1 MVKLFDAHIP
11 MTISSNGALLCYTTA
26 SAGWMTNTPRFSS
39 PTVSALSYFSSAGLS
54 HSKYAAKSMPAS
66 GAIYLDKPARLIRL
80 LFGFVSDSVFQ
91 YLSSSIKIKQILR
104 RKCCLNIPTVLD
116 FVCKFRGCI
125 CDLMQINS

>member
-54 HSKYAAKSMPAS
+54 HSKYAPKSMLGC

-91 YLSSSIKIKQILR
+91 YLSSSIKIKTNTETKMLSKYTNSILF
-104 RKCCLNIPTVLD
+104 CVQVSWMYL
-116 FVCKFRGCI
+116 
-125 CDLMQINS
+125 